1 MKSSI
6 LNIFLI
12 VVFALSLQKLTSA
25 KDYIV
30 PSGGD
35 DILTETNQYVKRV
48 NLDDGKV
55 QSKNILNRFIQI
67 ANNDNWYNDVAFWTS
82 AQWGIKEASGNVA
95 KQYELNG
102 KDLSTQGFDKRPLK
116 IADGNLL
123 GVKYN
128 GKNNYSDNSN
138 IAAQNPMSLLLVFK
152 ANDAADQNALV
163 SSKGN
168 NNFSVSI
175 EKNNDG
181 VSELVVRTAGEV
193 STKGLKPGIN
203 IVYIEFNIKDSRI
216 FINGDLAYSGI
227 IGKSALDGLV
237 IGRAPFKKG
246 TAYFD
251 GVMYETGVIKNLIGD
266 DARTNLTSMLKQVYQ
281 VQ

>member
-12 VVFALSLQKLTSA
+12 VVFALSLQKLTSG
-25 KDYIV
+25 KDYLV

-237 IGRAPFKKG
+237 IGRAPVKKG

>member
-1 MKSSI
+1 M
-6 LNIFLI
+6 
-12 VVFALSLQKLTSA
+12 
-25 KDYIV
+25 

-67 ANNDNWYNDVAFWTS
+67 ANDDNWYYDVAFWTS

-102 KDLSTQGFDKRPLK
+102 KDLSTEGFDKRPLK

-152 ANDAADQNALV
+152 SNDTDNQNALV

-168 NNFSVSI
+168 SNFSVSI

-203 IVYIEFNIKDSRI
+203 IVYIEFNIKDSKI

-237 IGRAPFKKG
+237 IGRAPAKKG

-251 GVMYETGVIKNLIGD
+251 GVMYETGVIKNLISD
-266 DARTNLTSMLKQVYQ
+266 DARANLTSMLKQVYQ

>member
-12 VVFALSLQKLTSA
+12 VVFALSLQKVTSG
-25 KDYIV
+25 KNYLL

-35 DILTETNQYVKRV
+35 EILAETNQYVKRV
-48 NLDDGKV
+48 NLDEGKV
-55 QSKNILNRFIQI
+55 QSKDILSRFIQI

-82 AQWGIKEASGNVA
+82 AQWGIKEANGNVA

-102 KDLSTQGFDKRPLK
+102 KDLSTEVFNKRPLK
-116 IADGNLL
+116 IAEGNIL

-128 GKNNYSDNSN
+128 GKDNYSDNSN
-138 IAAQNPMSLLLVFK
+138 IAAQNPMSLLIVFK

-163 SSKGN
+163 SSKSN
-168 NNFSVSI
+168 NNFSVGI
-175 EKNNDG
+175 EKNKDG

-216 FINGDLAYSGI
+216 FINGDLAYSGV

-237 IGRAPFKKG
+237 IGRAPAKKG

-251 GVMYETGVIKNLIGD
+251 GVMYETGVIKNLISD